1 MKKMFL
7 FLASLS
13 LVGTMAFA
21 QDDYD
26 YGDSYGEEASSAAS
40 EDEYTDVGSSEPAAE
55 QPASDVEYKSMDDES
70 KKTSRDD
77 KERSLFDKKLN
88 FGVHM
93 GFGISMLYATEIKGV
108 NPVTQQEVTTNY
120 GDDLFGGAFEI
131 GGAIAYN
138 ILNDFRLS
146 AVAEPSLEFK
156 MYSANLGTYNIW
168 TTYTDDYGFDQT
180 GWYVSDVTIDNFMV
194 GLKLPVFIR
203 YYPKKDLF
211 VQLGLSFELNLSN
224 STSYSD
230 EDGNEVKGLANTDL
244 TDEDG
249 NDKNVYK
256 YFDVNS
262 FVMGLNFGMGT
273 TLAIGNMLYD
283 AEIRLIL
290 DMNPMVKFNDDF
302 HAYTMSKYG
311 FKFDDSEAKSWQLQ
325 IVIKPWF

>member
-13 LVGTMAFA
+13 LAGTMAFA

-70 KKTSRDD
+70 KKTSRDE
-77 KERSLFDKKLN
+77 KERSLFDKPLN
-88 FGVHM
+88 FGLHM
-93 GFGISMLYATEIKGV
+93 GFGISMLYATEITGT
-108 NPVTQQEVTTNY
+108 NPATQQEVTTNY

-131 GGAIAYN
+131 GAGIAYN
-138 ILNDFRLS
+138 ILESIRLS

-156 MYSANLGTYNIW
+156 LYSANLGTYRIW
-168 TTYTDDYGFDQT
+168 TVDDYGFDD
-180 GWYVSDVTIDNFMV
+180 YYISDVTIDNFMV

-211 VQLGLSFELNLSN
+211 VQLGLSFELNLTS

-230 EDGNEVKGLANTDL
+230 EDGNEVKGLDRQDL
-244 TDEDG
+244 TGDDG
-249 NDKNVYK
+249 SDKNVYK

-283 AEIRLIL
+283 AELRLIL
-290 DMNPMVKFNDDF
+290 DMNPMIKFNDDF
-302 HAYTMSKYG
+302 HAYTMNRYG
-311 FKFDDSEAKSWQLQ
+311 FQFNDSDAKSWQVQ

>member
-88 FGVHM
+88 FGFHM
-93 GFGISMLYATEIKGV
+93 GFGISMLYSTEITGT
-108 NPVTQQEVTTNY
+108 NPANGQEVSTNY
-120 GDDLFGGAFEI
+120 GDDLFGGAIEI

-138 ILNDFRLS
+138 ILDNIRLS

-156 MYSANLGTYNIW
+156 LYSASLGTYNIW
-168 TTYTDDYGFDQT
+168 TTYTDDYGYEQD
-180 GWYVSDVTIDNFMV
+180 GWYPSEVTIDNFMV
-194 GLKLPVFIR
+194 GLKLPVFVR

-230 EDGNEVKGLANTDL
+230 EDGNEIKGLANANLD
-244 TDEDG
+244 DG
-249 NDKNVYK
+249 ESDKNVYK

-283 AEIRLIL
+283 AELRLIL
-290 DMNPMVKFNDDF
+290 DMTPMIKFNDDF
-302 HAYTMSKYG
+302 HAYTMDKYG
-311 FKFDDSEAKSWQLQ
+311 FKFNDSDAKSWQIQ

>member
-70 KKTSRDD
+70 KKTSRDE
-77 KERSLFDKKLN
+77 KERSLFDKPLN
-88 FGVHM
+88 FGLHM
-93 GFGISMLYATEIKGV
+93 GFGISMLYATEITGT

-131 GGAIAYN
+131 GAGIAYN
-138 ILNDFRLS
+138 ILESIRLS

-156 MYSANLGTYNIW
+156 LYSANLGTYRIW
-168 TTYTDDYGFDQT
+168 TVDDYGFDD
-180 GWYVSDVTIDNFMV
+180 YYISDVTIDNFMV

-211 VQLGLSFELNLSN
+211 VQLGLSFELNLTS

-230 EDGNEVKGLANTDL
+230 EDGNEVKGLDRQDL
-244 TDEDG
+244 TGDDG
-249 NDKNVYK
+249 SDKNVYK

-283 AEIRLIL
+283 AELRLIL
-290 DMNPMVKFNDDF
+290 DMNPMIKFNDDF

-311 FKFDDSEAKSWQLQ
+311 FKFDDSDAKSWQVQ

>member
-88 FGVHM
+88 FGFHM
-93 GFGISMLYATEIKGV
+93 GFGISMLYSTEITGT
-108 NPVTQQEVTTNY
+108 NPANGQEVSTNY
-120 GDDLFGGAFEI
+120 GDDLFGGAIEI

-138 ILNDFRLS
+138 ILDNIRLS

-156 MYSANLGTYNIW
+156 LYSASLGTYNIW
-168 TTYTDDYGFDQT
+168 TTYTDDYGYEQD
-180 GWYVSDVTIDNFMV
+180 GWYPSEVTIDNFMV
-194 GLKLPVFIR
+194 GLKLPVFVR

-230 EDGNEVKGLANTDL
+230 EDGNEIKGLANANLD
-244 TDEDG
+244 DG
-249 NDKNVYK
+249 ESDKNVYK

-283 AEIRLIL
+283 AELRLIL
-290 DMNPMVKFNDDF
+290 DMTPMIKFNDDF
-302 HAYTMSKYG
+302 HAYTMDKYA
-311 FKFDDSEAKSWQLQ
+311 FKFNDSDAKSWQIQ

>member
-26 YGDSYGEEASSAAS
+26 YGDSYDEASSAAS

-70 KKTSRDD
+70 KKTSRDE

-88 FGVHM
+88 FGLHM
-93 GFGISMLYATEIKGV
+93 GFGISMLYATEITGT
-108 NPVTQQEVTTNY
+108 NPTTQQEVTTNY

-131 GGAIAYN
+131 GAGIAYN
-138 ILNDFRLS
+138 ILDDIRLS

-156 MYSANLGTYNIW
+156 LYSANLGTYRIW
-168 TTYTDDYGFDQT
+168 TVDDYGFDD
-180 GWYVSDVTIDNFMV
+180 YYISDVTIDNFMV

-211 VQLGLSFELNLSN
+211 VQLGLSFELNLSS

-230 EDGNEVKGLANTDL
+230 EDGNEVKGLDRQDL
-244 TDEDG
+244 TGDDG
-249 NDKNVYK
+249 SDKNVYK

-283 AEIRLIL
+283 AELRLIL
-290 DMNPMVKFNDDF
+290 DMNPMIKFNDDF
-302 HAYTMSKYG
+302 HAYTMNRYG
-311 FKFDDSEAKSWQLQ
+311 FQFNDSDAKSWQVQ

>member
-7 FLASLS
+7 FLASLC

-70 KKTSRDD
+70 KKTSRDE

-88 FGVHM
+88 FGLHM
-93 GFGISMLYATEIKGV
+93 GFGISMLYATEITGT
-108 NPVTQQEVTTNY
+108 NMLTQQEVTNNY

-131 GGAIAYN
+131 GAGIAYN
-138 ILNDFRLS
+138 ILESIRLS

-156 MYSANLGTYNIW
+156 LYSANLGTYRIG
-168 TTYTDDYGFDQT
+168 TTYTDDYGWDVNS
-180 GWYVSDVTIDNFMV
+180 YYISDVTIDNFMV

-211 VQLGLSFELNLSN
+211 VQLGLSFELNLTN

-230 EDGNEVKGLANTDL
+230 EDGNEVKGLEHQDL
-244 TDEDG
+244 RDG
-249 NDKNVYK
+249 ETDKNIYK

-283 AEIRLIL
+283 AELRLIL
-290 DMNPMVKFNDDF
+290 DMNPMIKLNDGF
-302 HAYTMSKYG
+302 HTYTMTQYNEKYN
-311 FKFDDSEAKSWQLQ
+311 DSDAKSWQLQ

>member
-13 LVGTMAFA
+13 LAGTMAFA

-88 FGVHM
+88 FGFHM
-93 GFGISMLYATEIKGV
+93 GFGISMLYATEITGT
-108 NPVTQQEVTTNY
+108 NPANGQEVSTNY
-120 GDDLFGGAFEI
+120 GDDLFGGAIEI

-138 ILNDFRLS
+138 ILDNIRLS

-156 MYSANLGTYNIW
+156 LYSASLGTYNIW
-168 TTYTDDYGFDQT
+168 TTYEDDYGFEQS
-180 GWYVSDVTIDNFMV
+180 GWYPSEVTIDNFMV
-194 GLKLPVFIR
+194 GLKLPVFVR

-230 EDGNEVKGLANTDL
+230 EDGNEIKGLANANLD
-244 TDEDG
+244 DG
-249 NDKNVYK
+249 ESDKNVYK

-283 AEIRLIL
+283 AELRLIL
-290 DMNPMVKFNDDF
+290 DMTPMIKFNDDF
-302 HAYTMSKYG
+302 HAYTMDKYG
-311 FKFDDSEAKSWQLQ
+311 FKFNDSDAKSWQIQ

>member
-70 KKTSRDD
+70 KKTSRDE
-77 KERSLFDKKLN
+77 KERSLFDKPLN
-88 FGVHM
+88 FGLHM
-93 GFGISMLYATEIKGV
+93 GFGISMLYATEITGT
-108 NPVTQQEVTTNY
+108 NPATQQEVTTNY

-131 GGAIAYN
+131 GAGIAYN
-138 ILNDFRLS
+138 ILESIRLS

-156 MYSANLGTYNIW
+156 LYSANLGTYRIW
-168 TTYTDDYGFDQT
+168 TVDDYGFDD
-180 GWYVSDVTIDNFMV
+180 YYISDVTIDNFMV

-211 VQLGLSFELNLSN
+211 VQLGLSFELNLTS

-230 EDGNEVKGLANTDL
+230 EDGNEVKGLDRQDL
-244 TDEDG
+244 TGDDG
-249 NDKNVYK
+249 SDKNVYK

-283 AEIRLIL
+283 AELRLIL
-290 DMNPMVKFNDDF
+290 DMNPMIKFNDDF
-302 HAYTMSKYG
+302 HAYTMNRYG
-311 FKFDDSEAKSWQLQ
+311 FQFNDSDAKSWQVQ

>member
-70 KKTSRDD
+70 KKTSRDE
-77 KERSLFDKKLN
+77 KERSLFDKPLN
-88 FGVHM
+88 FGLHM
-93 GFGISMLYATEIKGV
+93 GFGISMLYATEITGT

-131 GGAIAYN
+131 GAGIAYN
-138 ILNDFRLS
+138 ILESIRLS

-156 MYSANLGTYNIW
+156 LYSANLGTYRIW
-168 TTYTDDYGFDQT
+168 TVDDYGFDD
-180 GWYVSDVTIDNFMV
+180 YYISDVTIDNFMV

-211 VQLGLSFELNLSN
+211 VQLGLSFELNLTS

-230 EDGNEVKGLANTDL
+230 EDGNEVKGLDRQDL
-244 TDEDG
+244 TGDDG
-249 NDKNVYK
+249 SDKNVYK

-283 AEIRLIL
+283 AELRLIL
-290 DMNPMVKFNDDF
+290 DMNPMIKFNDDF
-302 HAYTMSKYG
+302 HAYTMNRYG
-311 FKFDDSEAKSWQLQ
+311 FQFNDSDAKSWQVQ

>member
-88 FGVHM
+88 FGFHM
-93 GFGISMLYATEIKGV
+93 GFGISMLYSTEITGT
-108 NPVTQQEVTTNY
+108 NPANGQEVSTNY
-120 GDDLFGGAFEI
+120 GDDLFGGAIEI

-138 ILNDFRLS
+138 ILDNIRLS

-156 MYSANLGTYNIW
+156 LYSGDLGTYRIW
-168 TTYTDDYGFDQT
+168 TVDDYGFDD
-180 GWYVSDVTIDNFMV
+180 YYISDVTIDNFMV
-194 GLKLPVFIR
+194 GLKLPVFVR

-211 VQLGLSFELNLSN
+211 VQLGLSFELNLTS

-230 EDGNEVKGLANTDL
+230 EDGNEVKGLDRQDL
-244 TDEDG
+244 TGDDG
-249 NDKNVYK
+249 SDKNVYK

-283 AEIRLIL
+283 AELRLIL
-290 DMNPMVKFNDDF
+290 DMMPMVKFNDDF
-302 HAYTMSKYG
+302 HAYTMNRYG
-311 FKFDDSEAKSWQLQ
+311 YQFNDSDAKSWQIQ

>member
-13 LVGTMAFA
+13 LAGTMAFA

-88 FGVHM
+88 FGFHM
-93 GFGISMLYATEIKGV
+93 GFGISMLYATEITGTNV
-108 NPVTQQEVTTNY
+108 LTGQEVTNNY
-120 GDDLFGGAFEI
+120 GDDLFGGAIEI

-138 ILNDFRLS
+138 ILDNIRLS

-156 MYSANLGTYNIW
+156 LYSANLGTYRIG
-168 TTYTDDYGFDQT
+168 TTYTDDYGWDVNS
-180 GWYVSDVTIDNFMV
+180 YYISDVTIDNFMV

-211 VQLGLSFELNLSN
+211 VQLGLSFELNLAN

-230 EDGNEVKGLANTDL
+230 EDGNEVKGLEHQDL
-244 TDEDG
+244 RDG
-249 NDKNVYK
+249 ETDKNVYK

-283 AEIRLIL
+283 AELRLIL
-290 DMNPMVKFNDDF
+290 DMMPMVKLNDGF
-302 HAYTMSKYG
+302 HTYTMAEYNEKYN
-311 FKFDDSEAKSWQLQ
+311 DSDAKSWQIQ